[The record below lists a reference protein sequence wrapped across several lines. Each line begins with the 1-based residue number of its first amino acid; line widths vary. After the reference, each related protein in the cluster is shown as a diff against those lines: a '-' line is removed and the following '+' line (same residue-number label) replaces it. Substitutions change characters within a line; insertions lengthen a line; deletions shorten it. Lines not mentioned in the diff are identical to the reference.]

1 MIMRQIS
8 LLVLAFLV
16 TISSCKNATKKTE
29 KKDKLSTELVNN
41 PRSAM
46 NSDSSAL
53 QNLANMNFVD
63 TLYDFGTINEGEIIS
78 RSFEF
83 TNSGNSPLIISN
95 ANASCGCTVAEFP
108 REPLAPGKKSAIKV
122 QFTSAG
128 KFGHQEKNIT
138 LVTNSSKGN
147 HMLFLKGE
155 VKAKIRTN
163 N

>member
-1 MIMRQIS
+1 MFLRQYS
-8 LLVLAFLV
+8 LLFLAFAATAV
-16 TISSCKNATKKTE
+16 SCKESRKAVE

-41 PRSAM
+41 PRSALYT
-46 NSDSSAL
+46 NSNAL
-53 QNLANMNFVD
+53 ASLANMDFVD
-63 TLYDFGTINEGEIIS
+63 TLYDFGTINEGEIIA

-83 TNSGNSPLIISN
+83 TNNGKSPLIISN

-122 QFTSAG
+122 QFNSAG